1 MIDYKI
7 FFGGLSVLLGILGY
21 GIYFKQIFS
30 GKIKPHTFS
39 WFVWGITTAIIFFAQ
54 VSKNAGAGAWAIGV
68 VSLACFSIS
77 IIALFKGEKGI
88 VFWDW
93 IFLAVAL
100 LGIFLW
106 WLTQDPLLAVI
117 LVSITDAAATF
128 PTIFKAYRKPYEESF
143 ALFFINS
150 LRSLISIFA
159 IESYSLT
166 TVLHPAKLVVFNSIV
181 VMVILY
187 RRSKYQAKQS
197 PKS

>member
-1 MIDYKI
+1 MLDYKI
-7 FFGGLSVLLGILGY
+7 FFGFLSVLLGMLGY

-30 GKIKPHTFS
+30 GKIKPHAFS
-39 WFVWGITTAIIFFAQ
+39 WFVWSLTTAIIFFAQ

-88 VFWDW
+88 VIWDW
-93 IFLAVAL
+93 IFLAVAF

-106 WLTQDPLLAVI
+106 WLTKDPLLAVI
-117 LVSITDAAATF
+117 LISVTDAAATF
-128 PTIFKAYRKPYEESF
+128 PTIFKAYRKPFEESF
-143 ALFFINS
+143 TLFLINS

-181 VMVILY
+181 AIVILY
-187 RRSKYQAKQS
+187 KRSEYPTKQ
-197 PKS
+197 